1 MACLLEI
8 NTNINRIYKNQWGAA
23 KMLLRRKST
32 AIQAYIR
39 KQEESPINNLT
50 LQKESEK
57 IANKTQNQ
65 QKEENNIREMYQRP
79 KTIENINETKNQ
91 FFEIT
96 SKINK
101 YQIG

>member
-8 NTNINRIYKNQWGAA
+8 NKNINRIYKNQWGAA
-23 KMLLRRKST
+23 KMLLRRKSR

-65 QKEENNIREMYQRP
+65 QKEENNIRQMYQRP

-91 FFEIT
+91 FFEIMR
-96 SKINK
+96 KINK
-101 YQIG
+101 YQID